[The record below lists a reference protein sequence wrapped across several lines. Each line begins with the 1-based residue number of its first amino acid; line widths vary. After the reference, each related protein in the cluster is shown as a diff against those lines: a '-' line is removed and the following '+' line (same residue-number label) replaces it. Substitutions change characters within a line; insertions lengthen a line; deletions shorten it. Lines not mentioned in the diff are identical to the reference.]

1 MRKTPPD
8 RAPRAPAVP
17 PAPTADL
24 CDAHEGL
31 LASGALR
38 VLPPVFQNYGG
49 EAAVCGPVV
58 TLKCFEDNSHVRQ
71 ILETAGAGRIL
82 VVDGGGS
89 DRCAL
94 VGGNLG
100 LIAQRNGWAGV
111 VVNGCVRDV
120 VELAECAVGIWAMAS
135 HPRRS
140 DRRGIGQQDV
150 VLDIAGVRVAPG
162 NWCYADADGVLISDQ
177 KLG

>member
-1 MRKTPPD
+1 MQKTNPS
-8 RAPRAPAVP
+8 RAPRATSLP

-24 CDAHEGL
+24 CDHHESL
-31 LASGALR
+31 LVSGELR

-49 EAAVCGPVV
+49 EAAVCGPVA
-58 TLKCFEDNSHVRQ
+58 TLKCFEDNSLVRQ
-71 ILETAGAGRIL
+71 MLESPGAGRIL
-82 VVDGGGS
+82 IVDGGGS

-100 LIAQRNGWAGV
+100 LLAVSNGWAGV
-111 VVNGCVRDV
+111 IVNGCVRDV
-120 VELAECAVGIWAMAS
+120 MELAECPVGVWAMAS

-140 DRRGIGQQDV
+140 DRRGGGQQDV
-150 VLDIAGVRVAPG
+150 VLDIAGVRVVPG
-162 NWCYADADGVLISDQ
+162 NWCYADADGVLISDR